1 MLKTAWKWVAAMM
14 LGLAA
19 PAVAADGAGG
29 ASAESFRIGVAPH
42 TSARVIIEQYQPVR
56 AALQNALGVPVEIIT
71 APDFT
76 EFARRALALEYD
88 MAITT
93 AHQAELLRAD
103 AGYLPV
109 VTYAADFR
117 AVVVVPASVRLSSPK
132 ALDGTTVLGLNP
144 SSLVTL
150 WGLHWLKDNG
160 VAVKSVRHV
169 SAADSV
175 AQLLLAGDGS
185 AGFMSLANFQ
195 KLPPP
200 IQAQLRMEVQSQP
213 IPGRVYMLNRDQG
226 GRLEKIKAALAGFA
240 KTPEGK
246 RYFDDN
252 KLENYQPITV
262 ADLQSMGKF
271 ADEVRQVLKEGA
283 K

>member
-1 MLKTAWKWVAAMM
+1 
-14 LGLAA
+14 
-19 PAVAADGAGG
+19 
-29 ASAESFRIGVAPH
+29 
-42 TSARVIIEQYQPVR
+42 
-56 AALQNALGVPVEIIT
+56 
-71 APDFT
+71 
-76 EFARRALALEYD
+76 
-88 MAITT
+88 
-93 AHQAELLRAD
+93 
-103 AGYLPV
+103 
-109 VTYAADFR
+109 
-117 AVVVVPASVRLSSPK
+117 
-132 ALDGTTVLGLNP
+132 
-144 SSLVTL
+144 
-150 WGLHWLKDNG
+150 
-160 VAVKSVRHV
+160 
-169 SAADSV
+169 V
-175 AQLLLAGDGS
+175 AQLLLAGDGA